1 VPFKQTA
8 VCALQAYGCGQ
19 AWTAASTH
27 TLYTPNVPAP
37 GEVAKRNAVIMTG
50 PARSSCTSY
59 FEEGKERREEKK
71 GGPALGRSEVE
82 MNRQLNSKFA
92 ESELL
97 SKTGLFSKTVLYQP

>member
-1 VPFKQTA
+1 MPFKQTA

-50 PARSSCTSY
+50 LAGAVALPILRKEKSRGQKKRVVPLLNTWQIRSGN
-59 FEEGKERREEKK
+59 E
-71 GGPALGRSEVE
+71 
-82 MNRQLNSKFA
+82 Q
-92 ESELL
+92 
-97 SKTGLFSKTVLYQP
+97 TVLTTAEL

>member
-1 VPFKQTA
+1 MPFKQTA

-50 PARSSCTSY
+50 PAKSSCTSY
-59 FEEGKERREEKK
+59 FEEGEERRAENK
-71 GGPALGRSEVE
+71 GGPEHWCHCSALGRSEVE
-82 MNRQLNSKFA
+82 MNRQF
-92 ESELL
+92 
-97 SKTGLFSKTVLYQP
+97 